1 MNDKQRRL
9 VREYVKGLSN
19 GAAAARRAGY
29 SAAMARAQSAT
40 LLRDPEV
47 KAAIERALAA
57 RERRTLITADR
68 VLEEYA
74 RIAFADIRNYADWNK
89 KGVTLRAPDELS
101 DDDAAAVAEVTPGAK
116 AARASSCTTRRS
128 RSTRSRAISAWSSSS
143 RRPIRRRASRPAAGC
158 ARCCWRRWRRSPP
171 RPRRSDPIMSRRP
184 R

>member
-9 VREYVKGLSN
+9 VREYVKDLN
-19 GAAAARRAGY
+19 GAAAARRAGWQLY
-29 SAAMARAQSAT
+29 DGAGAVRGTGAI
-40 LLRDPEV
+40 LEV

-101 DDDAAAVAEVTPGAK
+101 DDDAAAVAEVTPGAGGGARLK
-116 AARASSCTTRRS
+116 LHDKKVALNALARHLGLFEQHPTADPSARIEAGRRVREMLLAQVAALAPKTPTQ
-128 RSTRSRAISAWSSSS
+128 
-143 RRPIRRRASRPAAGC
+143 
-158 ARCCWRRWRRSPP
+158 
-171 RPRRSDPIMSRRP
+171 
-184 R
+184 